1 MIGTIK
7 DLLLRP
13 DVFFAGRMKEEENLR
28 LPGLIAVIGGVIAA
42 AAAYVISSTYS
53 EMLSELT
60 GGIGPII
67 GVFGAASAFLGF
79 IIIWWIIFSG
89 IFFVISMAFAGK
101 GSFKRTLEFI
111 GLGLVPIIIGAAIS
125 LLISLYYVPLI
136 EVPVISSVT
145 DPAAIQEAMSQV
157 LQDPAFREF
166 TLISSVISV
175 IFLAWSA
182 NLWIFGMKHGRSL
195 TTKHAAV
202 VVLIPVLIYIIYI
215 LYTAFTGIQ
224 FMGGA

>member
-1 MIGTIK
+1 MIGMIK

-13 DVFFAGRMKEEENLR
+13 DVFFTGRMTEEENLR

-67 GVFGAASAFLGF
+67 GVFGAVSAFLGF

-101 GSFKRTLEFI
+101 GSFKRTLEFV
-111 GLGLVPIIIGAAIS
+111 GLGLVPIVIGAAIS
-125 LLISLYYVPLI
+125 LLISLYYIPLI

-182 NLWIFGMKHGRSL
+182 NLWIFGMKHARSL
-195 TTKHAAV
+195 TTKHAV
-202 VVLIPVLIYIIYI
+202 IVVLIPVLLYITYI

>member
-1 MIGTIK
+1 MIGMIK

-13 DVFFAGRMKEEENLR
+13 DVFFTGRMTEEENLR

-67 GVFGAASAFLGF
+67 GVFGAVSAFLGF

-101 GSFKRTLEFI
+101 GSFKRTLEFV
-111 GLGLVPIIIGAAIS
+111 GLGLVPIVIGAAIS
-125 LLISLYYVPLI
+125 LLISLYYIPLI

-182 NLWIFGMKHGRSL
+182 NLWIFGMKHARSL
-195 TTKHAAV
+195 TTKHAV
-202 VVLIPVLIYIIYI
+202 IVVLIPVLLYIAYI

-224 FMGGA
+224 FMGGT

>member
-1 MIGTIK
+1 MIGMIK

-13 DVFFAGRMKEEENLR
+13 DVFFTGRMTEEENLR

-67 GVFGAASAFLGF
+67 GVFGAVSAFLGF

-101 GSFKRTLEFI
+101 GSFKRTLEFV
-111 GLGLVPIIIGAAIS
+111 GLGLVPIVIGAAIS
-125 LLISLYYVPLI
+125 LLISLYYIPLI

-182 NLWIFGMKHGRSL
+182 NLWIFGMKHARSL
-195 TTKHAAV
+195 TTKHAV
-202 VVLIPVLIYIIYI
+202 IVVLIPVLLYITYI

-224 FMGGA
+224 FMGGT